1 MAYSK
6 VLIHGET
13 EDEIDEDGR
22 YVDLKTDENGLIVL
36 HLEDEECFTDMTID
50 VAEALA
56 LIRSLTEAI
65 EAVA

>member
-13 EDEIDEDGR
+13 EGQMDDDNRYLAVKTEDGA
-22 YVDLKTDENGLIVL
+22 IVL
-36 HLEDEECFTDMTID
+36 HAEDDETFVVTAID

-56 LIRSLTEAI
+56 LIRALTEAI
-65 EAVA
+65 QDVS

>member
-1 MAYSK
+1 MAYSR

-13 EDEIDEDGR
+13 EDEIADDDRYLDVKTSDGC
-22 YVDLKTDENGLIVL
+22 IVL
-36 HLEDEECFTDMTID
+36 HSENDECFIDMTID

-65 EAVA
+65 EDLS

>member
-1 MAYSK
+1 MAYQK

-13 EDEIDEDGR
+13 EGQVDEDGR
-22 YVDLKTDENGLIVL
+22 YLDVKTDAGTIVL
-36 HLEDEECFTDMTID
+36 HCEDDEAWLETRIE

-65 EAVA
+65 EDLQ